1 MIEAGFKYFMQNK
14 LYIWK
19 KKKVENSS
27 KKIAVGEEEKI
38 MSPET
43 LRLSGSKLRDLAW
56 SLDVLDLSKEKQSR

>member
-1 MIEAGFKYFMQNK
+1 MK
-14 LYIWK
+14 
-19 KKKVENSS
+19 NSS